1 MKRVYLAEAILFVM
15 SAWLAWAWAADNADP
30 TMWSTE
36 PPSKVAATWSHTEP
50 DTIHVPHYSP
60 VRTIEIGAKDGTAQ
74 RVSLDALADLHR
86 LAARVHRLERL
97 HLALWEERRD
107 LPLPWD
113 ETTEGKR

>member
-36 PPSKVAATWSHTEP
+36 PPSRVVSTWCPAEP
-50 DTIHVPHYSP
+50 DVIHIPPNSP
-60 VRTIEIGAKDGTAQ
+60 LRFLEITAPDGSKVRC
-74 RVSLDALADLHR
+74 SLATLADLDR

-107 LPLPWD
+107 LPPPWD